1 MEKVKVYKIEGGYP
15 LKGEV
20 KISGA
25 KNAALPAICA
35 TLLGKGEF
43 ELKNVPQVKDVFWM
57 LEIIK
62 YLGGK
67 YEFKKNTLLIDT
79 SSINRTDVPYHLA
92 SKMRAS
98 VLFMG
103 ALLGAFKEGEVPLP
117 GGCKIGKRPIN
128 FHIKGLSK
136 LGAKIQLDH
145 GNLLL
150 KALKL
155 KGTELILD
163 FPSVTATENF
173 MMAASLSEG
182 ETIIRNAAR
191 EPEVVF
197 LGKMLK
203 KMGADIKWIAPDTI
217 LIKGKKKLNPCSIEI
232 IPDRIE
238 GGTFLV
244 LASLNI
250 ENEIYIKNFP
260 SNYLEL
266 PLNKLKEIGVQV
278 INKGEYIS
286 VKRRKK
292 LNPVD
297 IITQPY
303 PGFPTDLQPIF
314 AVLLLQANGISKIT
328 ETLFENRF
336 LYIYELN
343 RLGAGIDIEEKSILI
358 KGPKKLVG
366 SPVKATDLRAGAAL
380 VLAGLIA
387 QNTTYVYEVHII
399 ERGYERLVEKLKN
412 IGAQISEEFV
422 FQNGD

>member
-1 MEKVKVYKIEGGYP
+1 
-15 LKGEV
+15 
-20 KISGA
+20 
-25 KNAALPAICA
+25 
-35 TLLGKGEF
+35 
-43 ELKNVPQVKDVFWM
+43 
-57 LEIIK
+57 
-62 YLGGK
+62 
-67 YEFKKNTLLIDT
+67 
-79 SSINRTDVPYHLA
+79 
-92 SKMRAS
+92 MRAS

-182 ETIIRNAAR
+182 ETVIRNAAR

-217 LIKGKKKLNPCSIEI
+217 LIKGKKRLNPCSIEI

-266 PLNKLKEIGVQV
+266 PLNKLKEIG
-278 INKGEYIS
+278 I
-286 VKRRKK
+286 
-292 LNPVD
+292 
-297 IITQPY
+297 
-303 PGFPTDLQPIF
+303 
-314 AVLLLQANGISKIT
+314 
-328 ETLFENRF
+328 
-336 LYIYELN
+336 
-343 RLGAGIDIEEKSILI
+343 
-358 KGPKKLVG
+358 
-366 SPVKATDLRAGAAL
+366 
-380 VLAGLIA
+380 
-387 QNTTYVYEVHII
+387 
-399 ERGYERLVEKLKN
+399 
-412 IGAQISEEFV
+412 
-422 FQNGD
+422 